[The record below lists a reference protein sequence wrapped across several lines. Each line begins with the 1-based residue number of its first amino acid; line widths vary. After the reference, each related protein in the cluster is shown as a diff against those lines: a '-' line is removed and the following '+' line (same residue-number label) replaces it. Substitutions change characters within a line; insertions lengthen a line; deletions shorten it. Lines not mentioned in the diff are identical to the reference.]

1 MLPGSTGMPKC
12 SIWPPACSTAAGIT
26 SRRSTMTEA
35 PCTSTIS
42 APDVDGGGDEQAQA
56 RRRYASQRS
65 SDTSAEPSAVS
76 RASVTCAGLVENAFL
91 QPRQPRLDQRDPARR
106 EGGDPQQRSAFGR
119 EARRRASTAS
129 SGTANG
135 MILTVATICRGS
147 TTAKGGKVPSVTAS
161 STRLSRSSRSRSNT
175 RRPRASANRLAR
187 PVKAG
192 AAVTFAPADGGGDP
206 VGRLVLAQIARIEP
220 RRDDIGRPRP
230 RRSPRHRPRDSTR
243 PFLERGRAEAKAV
256 RQDRARRLAD
266 RDFAESH
273 TLKPTEAFAPDRYV
287 GASAAP
293 G

>member
-12 SIWPPACSTAAGIT
+12 SIRPPACSTAAGIT

-42 APDVDGGGDEQAQA
+42 APASTAAAMTRRQLGGGMVAALLGGE
-56 RRRYASQRS
+56 RR
-65 SDTSAEPSAVS
+65 AERREP
-76 RASVTCAGLVENAFL
+76 RFGDGAGLVEDAFL

-106 EGGDPQQRSAFGR
+106 EGGDPQQRPAFGR
-119 EARRRASTAS
+119 EGGGARDRLLRHRERDDLDRRDHLARLDDREGRQGAERHGLVDEVEPVEPVAVEDQEAARLGEQIGAAGEGRRRLDI
-129 SGTANG
+129 G
-135 MILTVATICRGS
+135 
-147 TTAKGGKVPSVTAS
+147 
-161 STRLSRSSRSRSNT
+161 
-175 RRPRASANRLAR
+175 
-187 PVKAG
+187 AG
-192 AAVTFAPADGGGDP
+192 DGGGDP

-220 RRDDIGRPRP
+220 GRDDIGHP
-230 RRSPRHRPRDSTR
+230 RRDQRLDIGRAQDPA
-243 PFLERGRAEAKAV
+243 FLERGRAEAKAV